1 MPLAV
6 HLAMDVFTLL
16 LSIQIFWPLELFQ
29 QVTLYKGQQSLPFA
43 SCSSQSIQLACCR
56 HPLCARHFF
65 RMDQDLPQCLS
76 SLAGEAVKY
85 YKYLG
90 QKQWK
95 HHGDS
100 GEGATAKK
108 LHQRADV
115 RKGRGPD
122 CKGNP
127 IHHSFIH
134 TLIPQAFIT
143 HLLFARNKELGIQR

>member
-1 MPLAV
+1 M
-6 HLAMDVFTLL
+6 
-16 LSIQIFWPLELFQ
+16 
-29 QVTLYKGQQSLPFA
+29 
-43 SCSSQSIQLACCR
+43 

-65 RMDQDLPQCLS
+65 RMEQDLPQCLS
-76 SLAGEAVKY
+76 RLAGETVKY

-100 GEGATAKK
+100 GKGAIAEK

-115 RKGRGPD
+115 RKGRGHYS
-122 CKGNP
+122 GWNP

-134 TLIPQAFIT
+134 TLIPQTFIT
-143 HLLFARNKELGIQR
+143 HLLFASNKGLGIQR